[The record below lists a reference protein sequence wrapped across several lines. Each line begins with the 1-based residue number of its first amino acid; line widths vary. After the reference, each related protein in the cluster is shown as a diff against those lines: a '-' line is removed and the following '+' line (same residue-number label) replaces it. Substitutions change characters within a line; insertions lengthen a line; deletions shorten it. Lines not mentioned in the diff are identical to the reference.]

1 MIGRKKRAVQVY
13 GSKTVTTMAIVTL
26 SACPGAGRMP
36 TFCEHTYSR
45 DESFHKNSIMGVI
58 IEN

>member
-1 MIGRKKRAVQVY
+1 MIGRRKRAVQVY

-45 DESFHKNSIMGVI
+45 DESFHKNSIMV
-58 IEN
+58 